1 MAVGVTQAARST
13 YATSGLGLW
22 RSVSG
27 TSYSTPQVAGAGA
40 LLMGAGITDP
50 MAIRALL
57 IDSARNGR
65 ATPAD
70 PMGTQV
76 GWQPDWGWGELDLTQ
91 AYAEHLNL
99 RAGTVRPEQPRFFAA
114 ATQSAGDRAT
124 LVWNRR
130 ATTSL
135 TNLVPQ
141 DWLTT
146 TSALTNLDLVERSAA
161 GCAART
167 SSASTVDNVEQTRSP
182 SAGNVIYVVRS
193 KSDSI
198 DGRDDEPFAFASTR
212 AATALTTPVPKLDV
226 TLAPAR
232 LAGGDIATLTVKAS
246 NLSPDMTASDL
257 AVTPQLPAGF
267 EIVDGPATQ
276 TSAAFP
282 TSATR
287 EFTWKLRVSGDGP
300 RSVAVRASD
309 VACGETIAARASA
322 SIVVDSSGPVSTI
335 DVPAAHAGDTAVRWS
350 ATDSS
355 GVASYDLEASTDGAA
370 FQPWLT
376 ATNVA
381 AATYAA
387 APGHS
392 YAFRV
397 RARDVFGQLGDWA
410 TSAALAVAAP
420 TQPAP
425 PKPAAQ
431 QLLSPSLRIASVA
444 RSKTRTRLTVRGTIA
459 SSARSAVHLRV
470 RLRSGRRSRT
480 LAATAVP
487 RAGRWSATLRFP
499 RSLARPRSAEVSA
512 RYDADFTLA
521 SGIARRSLRLR

>member
-1 MAVGVTQAARST
+1 MAQRPRPLRRS
-13 YATSGLGLW
+13 
-22 RSVSG
+22 R
-27 TSYSTPQVAGAGA
+27 
-40 LLMGAGITDP
+40 
-50 MAIRALL
+50 
-57 IDSARNGR
+57 
-65 ATPAD
+65 
-70 PMGTQV
+70 
-76 GWQPDWGWGELDLTQ
+76 
-91 AYAEHLNL
+91 
-99 RAGTVRPEQPRFFAA
+99 
-114 ATQSAGDRAT
+114 
-124 LVWNRR
+124 
-130 ATTSL
+130 
-135 TNLVPQ
+135 
-141 DWLTT
+141 
-146 TSALTNLDLVERSAA
+146 
-161 GCAART
+161 
-167 SSASTVDNVEQTRSP
+167 
-182 SAGNVIYVVRS
+182 
-193 KSDSI
+193 
-198 DGRDDEPFAFASTR
+198 
-212 AATALTTPVPKLDV
+212 
-226 TLAPAR
+226 PAR
-232 LAGGDIATLTVKAS
+232 RV
-246 NLSPDMTASDL
+246 
-257 AVTPQLPAGF
+257 
-267 EIVDGPATQ
+267 
-276 TSAAFP
+276 
-282 TSATR
+282 

-322 SIVVDSSGPVSTI
+322 SVVVDSSGPVSAI

-381 AATYAA
+381 AATYAT

-410 TSAALAVAAP
+410 TSAVLAVAAP
-420 TQPAP
+420 TQPVP
-425 PKPAAQ
+425 PTPAAQ

-444 RSKTRTRLTVRGTIA
+444 RSKARTRLTVRGTIA

-521 SGIARRSLRLR
+521 SGTRSAKRPAALNVRRLRRLARHRAKPGAGSERRRAQGRGAPANPRSRRP